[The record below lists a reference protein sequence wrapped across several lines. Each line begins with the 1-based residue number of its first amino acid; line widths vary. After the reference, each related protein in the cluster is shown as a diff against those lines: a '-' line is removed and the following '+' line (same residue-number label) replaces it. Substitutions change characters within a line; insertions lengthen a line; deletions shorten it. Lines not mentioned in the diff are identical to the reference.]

1 MSKNSNYKKLMTEN
15 IFVQAPKSTTSVIS
29 NNVDAFD
36 FFTSKR
42 VFGEKKID
50 EAPITSPSQKPFSSQ
65 EAQHMVEKDIQKM
78 SKILGK
84 ASQQSIKT
92 MMDGV
97 KGKRYDAFDIQRA
110 IMSGNIRDTHTG
122 ERDFLR
128 VLWHKVRDGFRR
140 YSKRGKLR

>member
-1 MSKNSNYKKLMTEN
+1 MSKKSIYKQLMMELN
-15 IFVQAPKSTTSVIS
+15 
-29 NNVDAFD
+29 
-36 FFTSKR
+36 
-42 VFGEKKID
+42 
-50 EAPITSPSQKPFSSQ
+50 EAPISSPSQKHFSSP

-78 SKILGK
+78 SKLLGK

-140 YSKRGKLR
+140 YSKRGN

>member
-1 MSKNSNYKKLMTEN
+1 MSKKTIYKQLMMELN
-15 IFVQAPKSTTSVIS
+15 
-29 NNVDAFD
+29 
-36 FFTSKR
+36 
-42 VFGEKKID
+42 
-50 EAPITSPSQKPFSSQ
+50 EAPITSPSQKPFSSP
-65 EAQHMVEKDIQKM
+65 EAQHMVEKDIKKM

-97 KGKRYDAFDIQRA
+97 KGSRYDAFDIQRA

-128 VLWHKVRDGFRR
+128 VLWHKVRDGFSR

>member
-1 MSKNSNYKKLMTEN
+1 MSKKSVYKKLMTESS
-15 IFVQAPKSTTSVIS
+15 FAKAPRTSTDVIS
-29 NNVDAFD
+29 NNSDAFD

-42 VFGEKKID
+42 VFGE
-50 EAPITSPSQKPFSSQ
+50 APITSPSQMPFSSQ
-65 EAQHMVEKDIQKM
+65 EARQMVEKDVKKM

-97 KGKRYDAFDIQRA
+97 KGKRYDAMDIQRA
-110 IMSGNIRDTHTG
+110 IMSGKVRDTHTG

-128 VLWHKVRDGFRR
+128 VLWNKVRDGFRR

>member
-1 MSKNSNYKKLMTEN
+1 MGYAK
-15 IFVQAPKSTTSVIS
+15 F
-29 NNVDAFD
+29 
-36 FFTSKR
+36 
-42 VFGEKKID
+42 
-50 EAPITSPSQKPFSSQ
+50 PIPLCNAGHTNTI
-65 EAQHMVEKDIQKM
+65 E
-78 SKILGK
+78 
-84 ASQQSIKT
+84 IKT

-122 ERDFLR
+122 ERDFLK

>member
-1 MSKNSNYKKLMTEN
+1 MSKKSTYKKLMTESA
-15 IFVQAPKSTTSVIS
+15 FAQVPRSDSDVIA
-29 NNVDAFD
+29 NNSDAFD

-42 VFGEKKID
+42 VFGE
-50 EAPITSPSQKPFSSQ
+50 APITSPSQMGFSSP
-65 EAQHMVEKDIQKM
+65 EAKQLVEKDIVKM

-97 KGKRYDAFDIQRA
+97 KGKRYDAMDIQRA

-122 ERDFLR
+122 ERDFMR
-128 VLWHKVRDGFRR
+128 VLWNKVRSGFRR

>member
-1 MSKNSNYKKLMTEN
+1 MSKKSIYKKLMNEN
-15 IFVQAPKSTTSVIS
+15 SFTQVPRSATDVIS
-29 NNVDAFD
+29 NNSDAFD
-36 FFTSKR
+36 FFTSKK
-42 VFGEKKID
+42 VFGE
-50 EAPITSPSQKPFSSQ
+50 APLTSPSQLPYSSP
-65 EAQHMVEKDIQKM
+65 EAKQMVEKDIQKM

-97 KGKRYDAFDIQRA
+97 KGKKYDAFDIQRA
-110 IMSGNIRDTHTG
+110 IMSGPVRDTHTG

-128 VLWHKVRDGFRR
+128 VLWNKVRDGFRR

>member
-1 MSKNSNYKKLMTEN
+1 MSKKSIYKQLMLELN
-15 IFVQAPKSTTSVIS
+15 
-29 NNVDAFD
+29 
-36 FFTSKR
+36 
-42 VFGEKKID
+42 
-50 EAPITSPSQKPFSSQ
+50 EAPISSPSQKPFSSP

-110 IMSGNIRDTHTG
+110 IMSGNIRDTNTG

-140 YSKRGKLR
+140 YSKQRKLR

>member
-1 MSKNSNYKKLMTEN
+1 MSKKSIYKKIITESS
-15 IFVQAPKSTTSVIS
+15 FAKASRTSTDVIS
-29 NNVDAFD
+29 NNSDAFD
-36 FFTSKR
+36 FFTTKR
-42 VFGEKKID
+42 VFGE
-50 EAPITSPSQKPFSSQ
+50 APISSPSQMPFSSP
-65 EAQHMVEKDIQKM
+65 EAKQMVEKDIHKM

-97 KGKRYDAFDIQRA
+97 KRKKYDAMDIQRA
-110 IMSGNIRDTHTG
+110 IMSGRIRDTHTG

-128 VLWHKVRDGFRR
+128 VLWNKVRDGFRR

>member
-1 MSKNSNYKKLMTEN
+1 MSKKSIYKKLMNEN
-15 IFVQAPKSTTSVIS
+15 SFTQVPRSTTDVIS
-29 NNVDAFD
+29 NNSDAFD
-36 FFTSKR
+36 FFTSKK
-42 VFGEKKID
+42 VFGE
-50 EAPITSPSQKPFSSQ
+50 APLTSPSQLPYSSP
-65 EAQHMVEKDIQKM
+65 EAKQMVEKDIQKM

-97 KGKRYDAFDIQRA
+97 KGKKYDAFDIQRA
-110 IMSGNIRDTHTG
+110 IMSGPVRDTHTG

-128 VLWHKVRDGFRR
+128 VLWNKVRDGFRR

>member
-1 MSKNSNYKKLMTEN
+1 MNKKSIYKKLMTESS
-15 IFVQAPKSTTSVIS
+15 FAKAPRTSTDVIS
-29 NNVDAFD
+29 NNSDAFD
-36 FFTSKR
+36 FFTSRK
-42 VFGEKKID
+42 VFG
-50 EAPITSPSQKPFSSQ
+50 EAPITSPSQLPYSSP
-65 EAQHMVEKDIQKM
+65 EAQQMVEKDIQKM

-97 KGKRYDAFDIQRA
+97 KGKRYDAMDIQRA

-128 VLWHKVRDGFRR
+128 VLWNKVRDGFRR

>member
-1 MSKNSNYKKLMTEN
+1 MSKKSTYKKLMTESA
-15 IFVQAPKSTTSVIS
+15 FAQVPRSDSDVIA
-29 NNVDAFD
+29 NNSDAFD

-42 VFGEKKID
+42 VFGE
-50 EAPITSPSQKPFSSQ
+50 APLSSTSQLPFSSP
-65 EAQHMVEKDIQKM
+65 EAKQMVEKDIHKM

-97 KGKRYDAFDIQRA
+97 KRKKYDAMDIQRA
-110 IMSGNIRDTHTG
+110 IMSGRIRDTHTG

-128 VLWHKVRDGFRR
+128 VLWNKVRDGFRR

>member
-1 MSKNSNYKKLMTEN
+1 MSKKSVYKQLMIE
-15 IFVQAPKSTTSVIS
+15 
-29 NNVDAFD
+29 
-36 FFTSKR
+36 
-42 VFGEKKID
+42 ID
-50 EAPITSPSQKPFSSQ
+50 EAPFDSPSQLPFSSP
-65 EAQHMVEKDIQKM
+65 EARQMVEKDIQKM

-97 KGKRYDAFDIQRA
+97 KGKRYDAMDIQRA
-110 IMSGNIRDTHTG
+110 IMSGPVRDTHTG

-128 VLWHKVRDGFRR
+128 VLWNKVRDGFRR

>member
-1 MSKNSNYKKLMTEN
+1 MSKNSIYKKLMTEN
-15 IFVQAPKSTTSVIS
+15 SFVKVPRTATDVIS
-29 NNVDAFD
+29 NNSDAFD

-42 VFGEKKID
+42 VFGE
-50 EAPITSPSQKPFSSQ
+50 APLSSTSQLPFSSP
-65 EAQHMVEKDIQKM
+65 EAKQMVEKDIQKM

-97 KGKRYDAFDIQRA
+97 KSKKYDAMDIQRA
-110 IMSGNIRDTHTG
+110 IMSGNVRDTHTG

-128 VLWHKVRDGFRR
+128 VLWNKVRDGFRR

>member
-1 MSKNSNYKKLMTEN
+1 MSKKSIYKKIITESSFA
-15 IFVQAPKSTTSVIS
+15 IASRSSTDVIS
-29 NNVDAFD
+29 NNSDAFD
-36 FFTSKR
+36 FFTTKR
-42 VFGEKKID
+42 VFGE
-50 EAPITSPSQKPFSSQ
+50 APISSPSQMPFSSP
-65 EAQHMVEKDIQKM
+65 EAKQMVEKDIHKM

-97 KGKRYDAFDIQRA
+97 KSKKYDAMDIQRA
-110 IMSGNIRDTHTG
+110 IMSGNVRDTHTG

-128 VLWHKVRDGFRR
+128 VLWNKVRDGFRR

>member
-1 MSKNSNYKKLMTEN
+1 VSKKSIYKKLMNESSFTQ
-15 IFVQAPKSTTSVIS
+15 VPRSATDVIS
-29 NNVDAFD
+29 NNSDAFD
-36 FFTSKR
+36 FFTSKK
-42 VFGEKKID
+42 VFGE
-50 EAPITSPSQKPFSSQ
+50 APLTSPSQLPYSSP
-65 EAQHMVEKDIQKM
+65 EAKQMVEKDIQKM

-97 KGKRYDAFDIQRA
+97 KGKKYDAFDIQRA
-110 IMSGNIRDTHTG
+110 IMSGPVRDTHTG

-128 VLWHKVRDGFRR
+128 VLWNKVRDGFRR

>member
-1 MSKNSNYKKLMTEN
+1 MSKKSIYKKIITESS
-15 IFVQAPKSTTSVIS
+15 FAKASRTSTDVIS
-29 NNVDAFD
+29 NNSDAFD
-36 FFTSKR
+36 FFTTKR
-42 VFGEKKID
+42 VFGE
-50 EAPITSPSQKPFSSQ
+50 APISSPSQMPFSSP
-65 EAQHMVEKDIQKM
+65 EAKQMVEKDIHKM

-97 KGKRYDAFDIQRA
+97 KGKRYDAMDIQRA

-122 ERDFLR
+122 ERDFMR
-128 VLWHKVRDGFRR
+128 VLWNKVRDGFRR

>member
-1 MSKNSNYKKLMTEN
+1 MSKSIYKKIITESD
-15 IFVQAPKSTTSVIS
+15 FARVPRSDSDVIA
-29 NNVDAFD
+29 NNADAYD

-42 VFGEKKID
+42 VFGE
-50 EAPITSPSQKPFSSQ
+50 APITSPSQQPFSSK
-65 EAQHMVEKDIQKM
+65 EAQIAVEKDIMKM

-97 KGKRYDAFDIQRA
+97 KGKRYDAMDIQRA
-110 IMSGNIRDTHTG
+110 IMSGRIRDTHTG

-128 VLWHKVRDGFRR
+128 VLWNKVRDGFRR

>member
-1 MSKNSNYKKLMTEN
+1 MSKKSIYKKIITESS
-15 IFVQAPKSTTSVIS
+15 FAKASRTSTDVIS
-29 NNVDAFD
+29 NNSDAFD
-36 FFTSKR
+36 FFTTKR
-42 VFGEKKID
+42 VFGE
-50 EAPITSPSQKPFSSQ
+50 APISSPSQMPFSAA
-65 EAQHMVEKDIQKM
+65 EAKQMVEKDIHKM

-97 KGKRYDAFDIQRA
+97 KSKKYDAMDIQRA
-110 IMSGNIRDTHTG
+110 IMSGNVRDTHTG

-128 VLWHKVRDGFRR
+128 VLWNKVRDGFRR

>member
-1 MSKNSNYKKLMTEN
+1 MSKKSTYKKLMTEL
-15 IFVQAPKSTTSVIS
+15 
-29 NNVDAFD
+29 
-36 FFTSKR
+36 
-42 VFGEKKID
+42 D
-50 EAPITSPSQKPFSSQ
+50 EAPFSSPSQLRFSSP
-65 EAQHMVEKDIQKM
+65 EAKQMVEKDIQKM

-97 KGKRYDAFDIQRA
+97 KGKRYDAMDIQRA

-122 ERDFLR
+122 ERDFMR
-128 VLWHKVRDGFRR
+128 VLWNKVRDGFRR

>member
-1 MSKNSNYKKLMTEN
+1 MNKKSIYKQLMTEM
-15 IFVQAPKSTTSVIS
+15 
-29 NNVDAFD
+29 
-36 FFTSKR
+36 
-42 VFGEKKID
+42 D
-50 EAPITSPSQKPFSSQ
+50 EAPITSPSQQPYSSP
-65 EAQHMVEKDIQKM
+65 EAQQMVEKDIQKM

-84 ASQQSIKT
+84 ASQQSIKM

-110 IMSGNIRDTHTG
+110 IMGGRVRDTHTG

-128 VLWHKVRDGFRR
+128 VLWNKVRDGFRR